1 MSKND
6 GYVVIKF
13 LEIRFADP
21 ISSLKL
27 INNNY
32 VVTGTMM
39 GRVNLYNIREN
50 KVINL
55 CELNSE
61 NISDIAY
68 NEKEKNIYIGVGDE
82 EIKVFSLN
90 QLSTE
95 TIPENNS
102 ISVYDSDLIHT
113 NNCENAF
120 ILLSPESLFRIQ
132 LPQIDEGTIKITTL
146 ESQYEIKYFNELEDY
161 NKSSHIKNA
170 LPTTNYTV
178 PFDFDGKRFLWV
190 EFLSSTQR
198 NICVA
203 NIPLLSIDKPYK
215 CDLNKTI
222 GHICQA
228 KLLPNNRIFIVHT
241 LNKCEI
247 RALDEKFS
255 ILEQFEHIGE
265 EVLAVDICINEEK
278 EVEKMINPNG
288 LGTEDIIFHKNKII
302 NKNSINDVEED
313 KKIISKK
320 NKEDEINTNRI
331 LETSDNAKKNGNER
345 DEESGNNEYLYIK
358 QNVKKEKIIDIDDIC
373 ITTLDVDG
381 NVNLF
386 KNKKEK
392 TLFNLYNIKSICKD
406 HKDKQ
411 FFSMGYA
418 YYIKSNLNYI
428 CVSSD
433 HGCYV
438 IKAID
443 DSSN

>member
-39 GRVNLYNIREN
+39 GRVNLYNIIEN

-82 EIKVFSLN
+82 EIKVFSLK
-90 QLSTE
+90 QLSTD

-132 LPQIDEGTIKITTL
+132 LPQIDEGTLKIATL
-146 ESQYEIKYFNELEDY
+146 ESQYEMKYFNEMEDY
-161 NKSSHIKNA
+161 NKSEHIKNA

-203 NIPLLSIDKPYK
+203 NIPLLSTDKPYK

-255 ILEQFEHIGE
+255 LLEQFEHIGE
-265 EVLAVDICINEEK
+265 EVLAVDICIKEEK
-278 EVEKMINPNG
+278 EVDKISNPNG
-288 LGTEDIIFHKNKII
+288 LGAEDIIFHKNKII
-302 NKNSINDVEED
+302 NKNSINSVEED
-313 KKIISKK
+313 KKVIKK

-331 LETSDNAKKNGNER
+331 LETSDNANKNKNER
-345 DEESGNNEYLYIK
+345 DEESGNNVYLYIK

-373 ITTLDVDG
+373 ITTLDIDG

-418 YYIKSNLNYI
+418 YYIKSNLNYF

-438 IKAID
+438 IKNTD

>member
-39 GRVNLYNIREN
+39 GRVNLYNIIEN

-82 EIKVFSLN
+82 EIKVFSLK
-90 QLSTE
+90 QLSTD

-132 LPQIDEGTIKITTL
+132 LPQIDEGTLKIATL
-146 ESQYEIKYFNELEDY
+146 ESQYEIKYFNEMEDY
-161 NKSSHIKNA
+161 NKSEHIKNA

-203 NIPLLSIDKPYK
+203 NIPLLSTDKPYK

-255 ILEQFEHIGE
+255 LLEQFEHIGE
-265 EVLAVDICINEEK
+265 EVLAVDICIKEEK
-278 EVEKMINPNG
+278 EVEKISNPNG
-288 LGTEDIIFHKNKII
+288 LGADDIIFHKNKII
-302 NKNSINDVEED
+302 NKNSINNVEED
-313 KKIISKK
+313 KKVIKK

-331 LETSDNAKKNGNER
+331 LETSDNANKNKNER
-345 DEESGNNEYLYIK
+345 DEESGNNVYLYIK

-418 YYIKSNLNYI
+418 YYIKSNLNYF

-438 IKAID
+438 IKAND

>member
-82 EIKVFSLN
+82 EIKVFSLK
-90 QLSTE
+90 QLSTD

-132 LPQIDEGTIKITTL
+132 LPQIDEGTLKIATL
-146 ESQYEIKYFNELEDY
+146 ESQYEIKYFNEMEDY
-161 NKSSHIKNA
+161 NKSEHIKNA

-203 NIPLLSIDKPYK
+203 NIPLLSTDKPYK

-255 ILEQFEHIGE
+255 LLEQFEHIGE
-265 EVLAVDICINEEK
+265 EVLAVDICIKEEK
-278 EVEKMINPNG
+278 EVEKISNPNG
-288 LGTEDIIFHKNKII
+288 LGADDIIFHKNKII
-302 NKNSINDVEED
+302 NKNSINNVEED
-313 KKIISKK
+313 KKVIKK

-331 LETSDNAKKNGNER
+331 LETSDNANKNKNER
-345 DEESGNNEYLYIK
+345 DEESGNNVYLYIK

-418 YYIKSNLNYI
+418 YYIKSNLNYF

-438 IKAID
+438 IKAND